1 MPGTWCRVCNNSK
14 SGDPNA
20 SFHRFPT
27 NLERRAIWLT
37 VFNLQE
43 KDTKPHHR
51 VCSRHFLNGDVK
63 NKPETNPGKRFP
75 SPLKSGPRAKRAKNR
90 EANKQLIGLYSTTGS
105 LTSTSESPTPSS
117 SKSVTTSTIIQPPLS
132 VADVGEQLVSDYQ
145 VHELPNNVDDASS
158 TLPTN
163 GLQSSSLQT
172 VPLVNAALLAR
183 VGLDAF
189 CPASCWNSSLCFK
202 EKFPNT
208 FAIIDGSE
216 IFIETPTDLQMQ
228 SSTWSQYKYHNTA
241 KFLIACTPNGAV
253 SYVSPLYVGSIS
265 DVELTPISGFL
276 TKLEDKPGISIM
288 ADQGF
293 TVKDM
298 LETLGIDL
306 NIPPFLDGRQQ
317 LPYEVIEAGRKIA
330 SFRIHVERAIGRI
343 ETYKIL
349 KSTIPLSMARLSNQI
364 VCICAFLSNFHP
376 ALVPK
381 HHPKQMLTN
390 TSKIYLTRIMKKQ
403 VIVIQN
409 LTSNVDNV

>member
-1 MPGTWCRVCNNSK
+1 MDELRV
-14 SGDPNA
+14 
-20 SFHRFPT
+20 
-27 NLERRAIWLT
+27 
-37 VFNLQE
+37 
-43 KDTKPHHR
+43 
-51 VCSRHFLNGDVK
+51 RHFLNGDVK

-105 LTSTSESPTPSS
+105 LTSTSVSPTPSS

-132 VADVGEQLVSDYQ
+132 VADVGEQLELDWMPSVQQ
-145 VHELPNNVDDASS
+145 VAG
-158 TLPTN
+158 TLPC
-163 GLQSSSLQT
+163 
-172 VPLVNAALLAR
+172 V
-183 VGLDAF
+183 
-189 CPASCWNSSLCFK
+189 FK

-228 SSTWSQYKYHNTA
+228 SSTWSQYKHHNTA

-265 DVELTPISGFL
+265 DVELTRISGFL

-288 ADQGF
+288 ADRGF

-317 LPYEVIEAGRKIA
+317 LPYEEIEAGRKIA
-330 SFRIHVERAIGRI
+330 SLRIHVERAIGRI
-343 ETYKIL
+343 KTYKIL

-376 ALVPK
+376 ALVPQPPK

-390 TSKIYLTRIMKKQ
+390 TSKIYLTRIMKNQ

-409 LTSNVDNV
+409 LASNVDNVWIEIHL

>member
-43 KDTKPHHR
+43 KDIKPHHS

-105 LTSTSESPTPSS
+105 LTSTSVSPTPSS

-183 VGLDAF
+183 IEYLEAQNTSRNECPPTFRIDQVKHDDRLVRFYTGFITYRIFLAFFNFLGPELDWMPSVQQVAGTLP
-189 CPASCWNSSLCFK
+189 CVFK

-228 SSTWSQYKYHNTA
+228 SSTWSQYKHHNTA

-265 DVELTPISGFL
+265 DVELTRISGFL

-288 ADQGF
+288 AD
-293 TVKDM
+293 
-298 LETLGIDL
+298 
-306 NIPPFLDGRQQ
+306 
-317 LPYEVIEAGRKIA
+317 
-330 SFRIHVERAIGRI
+330 
-343 ETYKIL
+343 
-349 KSTIPLSMARLSNQI
+349 
-364 VCICAFLSNFHP
+364 
-376 ALVPK
+376 
-381 HHPKQMLTN
+381 
-390 TSKIYLTRIMKKQ
+390 
-403 VIVIQN
+403 
-409 LTSNVDNV
+409 